1 MNTPHPDS
9 TPGRTQAERQLQA
22 GLRSTRPEFERR
34 FEELRRRLANEPARG
49 LGWRRFLFLPQAA
62 WWRVSVGGLAAC
74 LALALAYGT
83 LHRSGVEEERLA
95 EYKELLDLNAALQD
109 ALPLTNPENLE
120 VLLEMPMDRRS

>member
-1 MNTPHPDS
+1 MNTPNPDS

-34 FEELRRRLANEPARG
+34 FAELRRRLANEPARG
-49 LGWRRFLFLPQAA
+49 SRLPHWLFLPQAA

-83 LHRSGVEEERLA
+83 LHRGGVEEAKLA
-95 EYKELLDLNAALQD
+95 EYKELLDLNASLHD
-109 ALPLTNPENLE
+109 ALPLTDPENLE
-120 VLLEMPMDRRS
+120 VLLEMPMDHSG